1 MELWNAA
8 VTHRPAEVV
17 SCHDVDDVRAALG
30 SSEHEG
36 ALPLSVRG
44 GGHDWAGRA
53 IRPGGL
59 VLDLSGLR
67 QVTVDGDVATAAGG
81 ATLLDVMAAAQA
93 TGQAVVA
100 GSVGAVGMAGLALGG
115 GYGPLMGRAGLAAD
129 NIVGA
134 DVVLADGTLV
144 RDDPDLLWALRGGG
158 GNFGVVTALR
168 LRLQPV
174 PVVLAGHVMF
184 GRDQARDVLAGLNA
198 LLGSLPDELTLSCGT
213 MSAPDGTPM
222 VFVGPTWSGEPE
234 AGREWIAR
242 IEALGRP
249 LVSTVAPISPSVPLE
264 RGDAMFAADRRHYAI
279 RTVNLESLPTE
290 VLVAGD
296 EARTSPMS
304 MINMHHFHGAAARV
318 PVRET
323 AFGLRREHL
332 MVEIID
338 AWQPGDGTH
347 DRGWPDEVAR
357 LLRPYALPGGY
368 PNLLG
373 PDDHDQIRD
382 AYGPNAD
389 RLRELKKRFDPEG
402 TFRAIPL
409 P

>member
-1 MELWNAA
+1 MQLWNAA

-17 SCHDVDDVRAALG
+17 TCRNVDDVRSALG
-30 SSEHEG
+30 RGS
-36 ALPLSVRG
+36 PLSVRG

-59 VLDLSGLR
+59 MLDLSGMR
-67 QVTVDGDVATAAGG
+67 EVTVEGDVATAAGG
-81 ATLLDVMAAAQA
+81 ATLLEVMTAAQT

-100 GSVGAVGMAGLALGG
+100 GSVGAVGLAGLALGG

-174 PVVLAGHVMF
+174 ATVLAGHVMF
-184 GRDQARDVLAGLNA
+184 GLGQARDVLTGLGA
-198 LLGSLPDELTLSCGT
+198 ILGELPDDLTLSCGILC
-213 MSAPDGTPM
+213 APDGTPLL
-222 VFVGPTWSGEPE
+222 FVGPTWAGEPA

-249 LVSTVAPISPSVPLE
+249 VANTVAVVAPTVPLE
-264 RGDAMFAADRRHYAI
+264 RGDAMFAPDGRHYAI
-279 RTVNLESLPTE
+279 RTVNVEALPIDA
-290 VLVAGD
+290 LLAG
-296 EARTSPMS
+296 EAARTSPLS
-304 MINMHHFHGAAARV
+304 MLNMHHFHGAAARV
-318 PVRET
+318 PVEAT
-323 AFGLRREHL
+323 AFGLRRDHL
-332 MVEIID
+332 MVEIIG
-338 AWQPGDGTH
+338 AWRPGDGTR
-347 DRGWPDEVAR
+347 DSGWADQVAE
-357 LLRPYALPGGY
+357 LMRPSALPGGY

-373 PDDHDQIRD
+373 PDHHEQIRD
-382 AYGPNAD
+382 AYGPNAH
-389 RLRELKKRFDPEG
+389 RLRELKQRFDPDG
-402 TFRAIPL
+402 VFAAIPL